1 MLKRVKDW
9 REWRS
14 GGSGGLEG
22 RQGTDQ
28 QIMLLRLQ
36 LHPFSGPTEHNRF
49 PAASK
54 KNYFAFSPHGK
65 QGDIDCIA
73 SILYYFMPVCVTL

>member
-1 MLKRVKDW
+1 MLERVKDW
-9 REWRS
+9 WEWRS
-14 GGSGGLEG
+14 GGVEG
-22 RQGTDQ
+22 CRAAKGTDQ

-54 KNYFAFSPHGK
+54 KNYLAFSPQKETG
-65 QGDIDCIA
+65 
-73 SILYYFMPVCVTL
+73 